1 MKLPDPHDTTK
12 STSQSILDTLQ
23 ALREATMTKT
33 LAPSRSNTR
42 QDSTRT
48 LTAKSD
54 AQDKRRKQRA
64 KYVVTRAT
72 INALALELGARAL

>member
-1 MKLPDPHDTTK
+1 
-12 STSQSILDTLQ
+12 
-23 ALREATMTKT
+23 MTKT
-33 LAPSRSNTR
+33 LAPLRSNTR

-54 AQDKRRKQRA
+54 AQDKRHKQHA
-64 KYVVTRAT
+64 KYVVTRST